1 MTLFPTY
8 FYKIMKAANPLV
20 ARVAASFYLFKLSKS
35 GYYPIR
41 RQTTGTEKIRK
52 ICGPRSHMLLWT
64 KDSWIFA

>member
-35 GYYPIR
+35 GLYSKENPNAI
-41 RQTTGTEKIRK
+41 QSLI
-52 ICGPRSHMLLWT
+52 ICGNLYR
-64 KDSWIFA
+64 

>member
-35 GYYPIR
+35 GYYTLKLKKSIIR
-41 RQTTGTEKIRK
+41 WGKIV
-52 ICGPRSHMLLWT
+52 
-64 KDSWIFA
+64 

>member
-35 GYYPIR
+35 GLYN
-41 RQTTGTEKIRK
+41 E
-52 ICGPRSHMLLWT
+52 LVT
-64 KDSWIFA
+64 KLAGCILSFL

>member
-35 GYYPIR
+35 GLYYIIL
-41 RQTTGTEKIRK
+41 QIA
-52 ICGPRSHMLLWT
+52 HH
-64 KDSWIFA
+64 IFFGIP